1 MILEA
6 RAMGESFWELEKEN
20 DIRHF
25 ADRVIIQ
32 VSAITGDT
40 LPESELMAT
49 AITDEI
55 VSLLNDFGYD
65 ELTLA
70 EIVLAARLNYY
81 PSLKNP
87 AGNDFVRAQ
96 SVGRISVSFLSQVLY
111 NYKILRN
118 FMETEFENKVKGF

>member
-6 RAMGESFWELEKEN
+6 RATGESFWELEKEN

-32 VSAITGDT
+32 VSAITGDS

-55 VSLLNDFGYD
+55 VALLNDFGYD

-87 AGNDFVRAQ
+87 AGNDFIRAQ
-96 SVGRISVSFLSQVLY
+96 SVGRISISFLSQALY